1 MMLGK
6 FISLS
11 LGDFPPGLR
20 SREMDFLGRPEVGSP
35 AANAGDTW
43 AQSLI
48 REVAHTQDSWAYA
61 TATEL
66 SHCRAHVPQLLKPMH
81 LELVPETGGATAVR
95 GEKKESLRYS
105 ESDPPVVGP
114 IVSFWQEVLERWV
127 V

>member
-95 GEKKESLRYS
+95 GEKKRIS
-105 ESDPPVVGP
+105 EIFGV
-114 IVSFWQEVLERWV
+114 
-127 V
+127 